1 MRAQPFDDY
10 RPLLI
15 AFNLATQR
23 GDASQGAGT
32 IGPRRKV
39 VEARATRGKRSQ
51 HRIAMRYGLVA
62 RHAQASQNVARRP
75 HHHRLC
81 VRTHHFRLYYIL
93 LSTNAARTR
102 RTRYNSARVLRLD
115 NKAIAHIFY
124 ETADLMEVNG
134 DDSFRIRSYR
144 RAAEALEGHPQQV
157 SDLMDEPKKLLAIP
171 GIGKGMAANIQELN
185 REGKLTPHQELLKKY
200 RPSMLEL
207 LKIQG
212 LGPKTIAMLWSA
224 FQVSDLA
231 GVEQLARDGKLR
243 ELPRMSEKTEQKILK
258 AIEDYRRISGR
269 FLLDEA
275 DRTAEKL
282 TEHLRHI
289 QGIDKITPAGSLR
302 RGRETVGDLDV
313 LVTGPCCVDD
323 QQRADLI
330 EEILRFPGIVQVLA
344 KGDNKVSFKLRNGLQ
359 VDVRTL
365 SPDTYGAALQYF
377 TGSKNHNVTLRQRAL
392 KLGFT
397 LSEYGL
403 FRLDDNQ
410 RVAGATEE
418 EIYGKLNLDC
428 IPPEMRENCGEI
440 EAAAE
445 HKLPRLITI
454 DDIRGEVHMHTVET
468 DGRNT
473 IAEMAEAAKARGYQ
487 YIAITDH
494 SKNLAFAN
502 GLDDKRAVEHIAR
515 IHAANDQTEG
525 ITIMAGIEVDILAD
539 GALDLSDSV
548 LEQMD
553 VVVASVHSAFNQES
567 GQMTDRLLQAIG
579 NGNVSILGHP
589 TGRLLLRRDAYPFN
603 MDAVLKTALQNKVA
617 MELNAYP
624 DRLDLNDVH
633 LRMAREHG
641 VKVVINTDA
650 HHTTHFEKIKYG
662 ILQARRAWLTPA
674 DVLNTLPEKEFR
686 QAMKRL

>member
-1 MRAQPFDDY
+1 
-10 RPLLI
+10 
-15 AFNLATQR
+15 
-23 GDASQGAGT
+23 
-32 IGPRRKV
+32 
-39 VEARATRGKRSQ
+39 
-51 HRIAMRYGLVA
+51 
-62 RHAQASQNVARRP
+62 
-75 HHHRLC
+75 
-81 VRTHHFRLYYIL
+81 
-93 LSTNAARTR
+93 
-102 RTRYNSARVLRLD
+102 LD
-115 NKAIAHIFY
+115 NKAIAHVFY

-157 SDLMDEPKKLLAIP
+157 SELLDEPKKLLGIP
-171 GIGKGMAANIQELN
+171 GIGKGMAANIQELC
-185 REGKLTPHQELLKKY
+185 REGKLSQHQELLQKY

-212 LGPKTIAMLWSA
+212 LGPKTIALLWSA

-243 ELPRMSEKTEQKILK
+243 ELPRMSEKSEQKILK

-282 TEHLRHI
+282 TEHL
-289 QGIDKITPAGSLR
+289 QQVEGIEKITPAGSLR

-313 LVTGPCCVDD
+313 LITGPCCMNE
-323 QQRADLI
+323 QQRAALI

-344 KGDNKVSFKLRNGLQ
+344 KGDNKVSFKLRSGMQ
-359 VDVRTL
+359 VDVRML
-365 SPDTYGAALQYF
+365 PAESYGAAMQYF

-392 KLGFT
+392 KMGFT
-397 LSEYGL
+397 LNEYGL
-403 FRLDDNQ
+403 SRLDDNH
-410 RVAGATEE
+410 RVAGTTEE
-418 EIYGKLNLDC
+418 EIYNTLNLDF
-428 IPPEMRENCGEI
+428 IPPELRESCGEI

-445 HKLPRLITI
+445 HRLPKLITVEEL
-454 DDIRGEVHMHTVET
+454 RGEVHMHTVET
-468 DGRNT
+468 DGRCT
-473 IAEMAEAAKARGYQ
+473 IDEMAQAARQRGYQ

-515 IHAANDQTEG
+515 IRAANEQTEG

-539 GALDLSDSV
+539 GTLDLSDAV

-553 VVVASVHSAFNQES
+553 VVVASVHSAFNQEP
-567 GQMTDRLLQAIG
+567 GQMTDRLLRAID
-579 NGNVSILGHP
+579 NQNVSILGHP
-589 TGRLLLRRDAYPFN
+589 TGRLLLRRDAYQFD
-603 MDAVLKTALQNKVA
+603 MDAILKAALKNKVA

-633 LRMAREHG
+633 LRMARERG
-641 VKVVINTDA
+641 VKIVINTDA
-650 HHTTHFEKIKYG
+650 HHTSHFEKIKYG
-662 ILQARRAWLTPA
+662 ILQARRAWLTAA

-686 QAMKRL
+686 QAMKH